1 MHISTGNIFREN
13 IEKGTPL
20 GQEVARII
28 NQGALVPD
36 ALTNEV
42 MREALT
48 NARGGILLDGYP
60 RTMPQLLYLDEHLQ
74 GGVDRVLVLNVPAES
89 LRERVRGRQEKEGR
103 KDDAL
108 DTFEERMRVYERE
121 VVPVIEEYKNRGVV
135 REVDGNRGIMDVW
148 ASVRQALQG

>member
-13 IEKGTPL
+13 IEKETSL

-36 ALTNEV
+36 VLTNEV

-74 GGVDRVLVLNVPAES
+74 GVW
-89 LRERVRGRQEKEGR
+89 
-103 KDDAL
+103 
-108 DTFEERMRVYERE
+108 
-121 VVPVIEEYKNRGVV
+121 IEF
-135 REVDGNRGIMDVW
+135 
-148 ASVRQALQG
+148 LC